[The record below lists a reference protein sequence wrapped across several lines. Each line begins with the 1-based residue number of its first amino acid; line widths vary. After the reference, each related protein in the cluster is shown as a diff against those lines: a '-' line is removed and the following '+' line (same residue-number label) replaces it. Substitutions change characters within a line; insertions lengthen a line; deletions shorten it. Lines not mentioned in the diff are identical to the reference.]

1 MLDSSTK
8 FKDRIQTEF
17 AICIFLKVTEWNPK
31 LFTVLFSSQ
40 NRLLQPV
47 DFILIVQ
54 KEILVKC

>member
-8 FKDRIQTEF
+8 FKDRIQMEF
-17 AICIFLKVTEWNPK
+17 AVFFKVTEWNPK

-40 NRLLQPV
+40 NRLLQAV